1 MKATDNRTTDGFLCR
16 FARLFTE
23 SLGWLRIA
31 ASPAIIGL
39 VAAALIYF
47 PAPSDTRLVVA
58 FIVAGLGIFAGIVW
72 ATRIW
77 KKRGTVDFLARVMAT
92 PELDK
97 PETSGSDTGS

>member
-1 MKATDNRTTDGFLCR
+1 MKTTDNRTTDSFLHR
-16 FARLFTE
+16 SARLFTE

-39 VAAALIYF
+39 VAALLIYF
-47 PAPSDTRLVVA
+47 PAPSDTRLVLAISLAVLGLL
-58 FIVAGLGIFAGIVW
+58 AGAVW

-77 KKRGTVDFLARVMAT
+77 KKRGTVDFMARVMET

-97 PETSGSDTGS
+97 PEG